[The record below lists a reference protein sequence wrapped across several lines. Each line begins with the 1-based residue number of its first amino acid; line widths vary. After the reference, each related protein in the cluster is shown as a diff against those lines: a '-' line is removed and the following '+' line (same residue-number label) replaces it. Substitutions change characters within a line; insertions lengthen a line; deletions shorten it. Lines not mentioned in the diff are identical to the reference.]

1 MNLKKCLKKQFNP
14 KNSDYKYL
22 GAKDGCLYSDSKI
35 LTHQTTMTV
44 CTFQKRLSMINL
56 IDKSLSTFEHILE
69 KHPSRKHEKKES
81 KRRKEWDDR
90 VKKVR

>member
-1 MNLKKCLKKQFNP
+1 
-14 KNSDYKYL
+14 
-22 GAKDGCLYSDSKI
+22 
-35 LTHQTTMTV
+35 MTV
-44 CTFQKRLSMINL
+44 CTFQKRLPMTNL

-69 KHPSRKHEKKES
+69 KHPSRKHEKEES

>member
-1 MNLKKCLKKQFNP
+1 
-14 KNSDYKYL
+14 
-22 GAKDGCLYSDSKI
+22 
-35 LTHQTTMTV
+35 
-44 CTFQKRLSMINL
+44 MINL

-69 KHPSRKHEKKES
+69 KHPSRKHEKRER